1 MEIIKT
7 YEDIRD
13 KTGELIPGRL
23 LLVIENKQI
32 EEDGSFNAMSIG
44 NMFSSSSPAISFVI
58 DEYTYEQID
67 KLAVKT
73 VDGRNE
79 LVVKEGETFVP
90 KVETEEEKR
99 EREREEM
106 ERENRELKFML
117 ENMKRDE

>member
-7 YEDIRD
+7 YDNIKD
-13 KTGELIPGRL
+13 KTGEIIPGRL
-23 LLVIENKQI
+23 LLVIENKYI
-32 EEDGSFNAMSIG
+32 EEDGSFSGMSAG
-44 NMFSSSSPAISFVI
+44 NMFNSSSPAISFVI
-58 DEYTYEQID
+58 DEYTYEQVD
-67 KLAVKT
+67 KLAVKI
-73 VDGRNE
+73 VNGRNE
-79 LVVKEGETFVP
+79 LVVKEGETFIP